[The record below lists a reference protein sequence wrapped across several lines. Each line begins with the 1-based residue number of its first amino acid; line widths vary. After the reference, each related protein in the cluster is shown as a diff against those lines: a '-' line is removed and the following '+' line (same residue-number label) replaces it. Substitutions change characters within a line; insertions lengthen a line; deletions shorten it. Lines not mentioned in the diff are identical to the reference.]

1 MDARLSNLAAEL
13 RNRPASDATEWLL
26 REYPLKSHNWGEALT
41 LIGHCSFP
49 RREAKRLAAYYLSHA
64 PYASDRPYVLF
75 AKLLGVAGLLGVLA
89 KIDIKPDDRALLLYH
104 LQPILR
110 AAKGK
115 RDPHAV
121 SAFMRGLSDPIG

>member
-1 MDARLSNLAAEL
+1 MDARLNSLAGEL
-13 RNRPASDATEWLL
+13 RRRPASEATEWLL
-26 REYPLKSHNWGEALT
+26 REYPLTSHNWGEALT

-49 RREAKRLAAYYLSHA
+49 RREAKRLAAYYLSRA

-75 AKLLGVAGLLGVLA
+75 AKLLGVAGFLDVLA
-89 KIDIKPDDRALLLYH
+89 GVDIKSDDRALLLYH

-121 SAFMRGLSDPIG
+121 SAFMRGLSDLIG